1 MLEAANKGAAAASA
15 ALAAAGTLLLA
26 PSKEQGN
33 DGFLNL
39 KPQALKPESLT
50 LNPKP

>member
-26 PSKEQGN
+26 PKNKGTMAS
-33 DGFLNL
+33 
-39 KPQALKPESLT
+39 
-50 LNPKP
+50 